1 MFNLASYQELLTK
14 VKNLNYSFDNSN
26 SKSQSKFYLRHDV
39 DFDLLSVLPMAK
51 VEHENDVMATYF
63 VMMTNPIY
71 SIMDSENIQAIHLL
85 KELGHQVGLH
95 FDSSK
100 YGKHE
105 IKKALEFEVDV
116 LEKILD
122 VKIDAFSQHQ
132 PTLNKYFQL
141 ELEDLQDINQSLSS
155 NQYKYLSDSCMSP
168 REDWGTFFGMQQN
181 VQLLIHPEFWTLN
194 CADLREFE
202 EKYANLLVDRV
213 KKTVTQNV
221 EIMNQTLMNRDQLDS
236 SVYE

>member
-1 MFNLASYQELLTK
+1 
-14 VKNLNYSFDNSN
+14 
-26 SKSQSKFYLRHDV
+26 
-39 DFDLLSVLPMAK
+39 MAK